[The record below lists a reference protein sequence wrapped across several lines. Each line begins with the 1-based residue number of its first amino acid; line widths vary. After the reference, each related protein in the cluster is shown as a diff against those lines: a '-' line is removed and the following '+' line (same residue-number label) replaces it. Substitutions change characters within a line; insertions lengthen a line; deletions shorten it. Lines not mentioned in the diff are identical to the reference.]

1 MSKEMENKQFD
12 DILANMPG
20 SFKAKLDRIRRYLHL
35 DKASVMVGA
44 GFSRNADVPSH
55 IKVKQWNDVGEDI
68 YCRLQAVDKANPEEN
83 I

>member
-1 MSKEMENKQFD
+1 METKLFNE
-12 DILANMPG
+12 ILVNVPG
-20 SFKAKLDRIRRYLHL
+20 SFKAKLERIRRYLHL
-35 DKASVMVGA
+35 GKASVMVGA